1 MSKTK
6 EEKIVE
12 AWNLTQKYPSQK
24 TAIINHLLNAKTFDV
39 TIEDFNAHDSTM
51 VHHEI
56 IKDDSLTD
64 KFPSVSG
71 FTQSEN
77 VSDTEILKIFQAKDE
92 INRKIEDVGTPPIEA
107 DWFKAGVE
115 AEGRIEELMPFY
127 QTKMEEEWAGMSEM
141 DASTAIPSIAGQV
154 IKAPFQ
160 MLTQATA
167 GWGDFVGKNFKE
179 QIHERGFMSSWNP
192 LTGFGAWDIAEF
204 RTNPL
209 TGKRGFTP
217 ELLEMEQELEDL
229 YEDKRV
235 FNKEMNE
242 GGWQEKY
249 ELNEELQSLN
259 QIIMENKLLDPRLY
273 GEVE

>member
-1 MSKTK
+1 MTK
-6 EEKIVE
+6 EERIAQ
-12 AWNLTQKYPSQK
+12 AWTLSQKYPGKK
-24 TAIINHLLNAKTFDV
+24 TVILNKLLNSKTYNISVD
-39 TIEDFNAHDSTM
+39 DFNSYDSTM

-64 KFPSVSG
+64 KFPSVPG

-92 INRKIEDVGTPPIEA
+92 INNKLEDVGSPPIEA
-107 DWFKAGVE
+107 DWFKAGAE
-115 AEGRIEELMPFY
+115 AEGRIEE
-127 QTKMEEEWAGMSEM
+127 SEM
-141 DASTAIPSIAGQV
+141 DAKTAIPTIAGQV
-154 IKAPFQ
+154 VKAPFQ
-160 MLTQATA
+160 MLTQAAA
-167 GWGDFVGKNFKE
+167 GWGDLVGKNFKE

-235 FNKEMNE
+235 FNKKMNE
-242 GGWQEKY
+242 GGWQERYK
-249 ELNEELQSLN
+249 LDEELQTLN